1 MVLGLLLVLL
11 SGGAVALLTAY
22 NRSGGP
28 DYSVTM
34 FGNDAGVVNGMQIF
48 YAGIA
53 LALLFCLGLWLM
65 AMSARRG
72 RAMRA
77 QIRAA
82 RHDAQTAAAERDRL
96 ASQAA
101 SDPTPTAPLYPHTRE
116 EPASRR
122 FLGRRRHEQPS
133 DERTPSSTGTLS

>member
-28 DYSVTM
+28 DYSVTT
-34 FGNDAGVVNGMQIF
+34 FGNEIAVVNGMQIF
-48 YAGIA
+48 YVGIA
-53 LALLFCLGLWLM
+53 LALVFCLGLWLM
-65 AMSARRG
+65 AMAARRS

-77 QIRAA
+77 EIRAA

-96 ASQAA
+96 ANQSGGYQPDA
-101 SDPTPTAPLYPHTRE
+101 TAPLHPE
-116 EPASRR
+116 GSSGRR
-122 FLGRRRHEQPS
+122 GFLGRRHEQP
-133 DERTPSSTGTLS
+133 TPSSTATP

>member
-11 SGGAVALLTAY
+11 SGGAVALLTVY
-22 NRSGGP
+22 NRAGGP
-28 DYSVTM
+28 DYSVGM
-34 FGNDAGVVNGMQIF
+34 FGNEIAAVNGMQIF

-77 QIRAA
+77 EIRAA
-82 RHDAQTAAAERDRL
+82 RHDAQAAAAERDRL
-96 ASQAA
+96 ASQVGSDSQATAA
-101 SDPTPTAPLYPHTRE
+101 YPTTNPE
-116 EPASRR
+116 EPARRR
-122 FLGRRRHEQPS
+122 FFGRRHEQPY
-133 DERTPSSTGTLS
+133 DERTPSGTAR

>member
-28 DYSVTM
+28 DYSITM
-34 FGNDAGVVNGMQIF
+34 LDREIATVNAMQIF
-48 YAGIA
+48 YAGVV
-53 LALLFCLGLWLM
+53 LTLVFCLGLWLM

-77 QIRAA
+77 EIRAA

-96 ASQAA
+96 ANQVSSDTQA
-101 SDPTPTAPLYPHTRE
+101 TAPLYPDNP
-116 EPASRR
+116 EPARR
-122 FLGRRRHEQPS
+122 GFLGRRHERSQ
-133 DERTPSSTGTLS
+133 DERTPSSTATP

>member
-28 DYSVTM
+28 DYSITM
-34 FGNDAGVVNGMQIF
+34 FDNQIAVVNGMQIF

-53 LALLFCLGLWLM
+53 LALVFCLGLWLM

-77 QIRAA
+77 EIRAA
-82 RHDAQTAAAERDRL
+82 RHDAQTAVAERDRL
-96 ASQAA
+96 ANQVASDSQA
-101 SDPTPTAPLYPHTRE
+101 TAQMYPNNP
-116 EPASRR
+116 EPPAKGR
-122 FLGRRRHEQPS
+122 FLGRRHEQPY
-133 DERTPSSTGTLS
+133 DERTPSSTVTP